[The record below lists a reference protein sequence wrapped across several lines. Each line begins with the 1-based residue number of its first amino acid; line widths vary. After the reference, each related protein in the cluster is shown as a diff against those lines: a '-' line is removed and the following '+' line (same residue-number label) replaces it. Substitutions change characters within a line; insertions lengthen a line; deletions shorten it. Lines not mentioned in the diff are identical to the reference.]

1 MISLISGKILEK
13 PPTSVIVDCN
23 GVGYELMVSV
33 IASSKLPEIGEF
45 VQLRTVLIP
54 REDQFLLFGI
64 IDESER
70 ELFKSLI
77 SISGI
82 GPKTAI
88 GILSAA
94 SPAELANYIQTENLR
109 ALQKLPGI
117 GKKSAERLLIELKDK
132 ISKLSIAAEDL
143 LGEDAL
149 LKSEAVAALC
159 ALGYN
164 RSVAEKAVKK
174 VYDENSAKI
183 NNIETLIKLSLQ
195 FAMEI
200 K

>member
-1 MISLISGKILEK
+1 MISLISGQILEK
-13 PPTSVIVDCN
+13 KPTSVIVDCN
-23 GVGYELMVSV
+23 GIGYELMVSV
-33 IASSKLPEIGEF
+33 IASSKLPKTGEP
-45 VQLRTVLIP
+45 VRLRTVLIP
-54 REDQFLLFGI
+54 REDQFLLFGFM
-64 IDESER
+64 DESER

-94 SPAELANYIQTENLR
+94 SPAELANYIQTENLH

-132 ISKLSIAAEDL
+132 ISKLSIAPEDL

-149 LKSEAVAALC
+149 LKSESIAALC

-174 VYDENSAKI
+174 VYDENAGKI

-195 FAMEI
+195 LAMEI